1 MKRVIFLAV
10 IVGMLCGALSVS
22 AAETQTPA
30 IHPGAI
36 EIGLAGSFK
45 RQEGVQSATVWA
57 RTGIF
62 AKVPGGLGGAEIGL
76 GYTHESALDVIDLE
90 AVVNWGRR
98 LGNTGNYPYV
108 SVGGG
113 WRHDNV
119 GSFSQSR
126 FPVGFGLGIRSLVGQ
141 KAGFRLEYR
150 FRRILGDPVADF
162 SEHEIVIGVSIFFA
176 TR

>member
-1 MKRVIFLAV
+1 M
-10 IVGMLCGALSVS
+10 
-22 AAETQTPA
+22 
-30 IHPGAI
+30 
-36 EIGLAGSFK
+36 
-45 RQEGVQSATVWA
+45 
-57 RTGIF
+57 
-62 AKVPGGLGGAEIGL
+62 GGAEIGL

-98 LGNTGNYPYV
+98 LSNTGNYPYV

-162 SEHEIVIGVSIFFA
+162 SEHEIVIGVSIFLRNA
-176 TR
+176 TKD